1 MKKILVID
9 VGGSNVKMM
18 ISQEE
23 KRRKFPSGPKLTPE
37 EAVKQIKKATSDWS
51 FDAVAIGFPA
61 PVRDGQDHDG
71 PETSGQELGR
81 F

>member
-23 KRRKFPSGPKLTPE
+23 KRRKFPSGPKLGPE
-37 EAVKQIKKATSDWS
+37 EAVEQIKEE
-51 FDAVAIGFPA
+51 FL
-61 PVRDGQDHDG
+61 GQLDILVDMAND
-71 PETSGQELGR
+71 PEFEV
-81 F
+81 